1 MNVPPVGN
9 PLLHAATLAAQKQSQ
24 ADQPATNAPK
34 PPSAGD
40 GAAPRPASAPP
51 PLRTPDELEQLA
63 DDVLA
68 VFEDSPDRLEQ
79 LVATLKRLEGMG
91 S

>member
-9 PLLHAATLAAQKQSQ
+9 PLLYAATLAAQKRKES
-24 ADQPATNAPK
+24 D
-34 PPSAGD
+34 PSD
-40 GAAPRPASAPP
+40 TPEGARCPGEVAEHEDTSNGAKQ
-51 PLRTPDELEQLA
+51 DLERLA

-79 LVATLKRLEGMG
+79 LVATLKRLEAANG
-91 S
+91 SEK

>member
-9 PLLHAATLAAQKQSQ
+9 PLLYAATLAAQKRKESETAESPEPAPDPAQ
-24 ADQPATNAPK
+24 AAEAQEAPDPMK
-34 PPSAGD
+34 QD
-40 GAAPRPASAPP
+40 
-51 PLRTPDELEQLA
+51 LERLA

-79 LVATLKRLEGMG
+79 LVATLKRLDAANGPN